1 MGSIL
6 PGYEYDIFISY
17 RHNDNLD
24 NWVTDFVEALE
35 KELKSTLKNDV
46 SIYFDKNPH
55 DGLHETHLVD
65 ESLAKKLKCL
75 VFIPIIS
82 QTYCDVKSFAWQH
95 EFLPFNTL
103 AQQDELGMNITLSNG
118 NVATRILPVKI
129 HRLDHDDQH
138 TLEAIL
144 DGPLRSI
151 DFIYT
156 ESGVNRPLNPTD
168 KQEKNLNN
176 TLYKNQVN
184 KVANALKDIG
194 NSLINKANGTPVIP
208 TTPNLLS
215 EQKPSFKRVGWFSLI
230 AVAILI
236 IGYFGITE
244 YKRYS
249 THEISEVTPETKSIA
264 VLPFTNMSSDTEQNY
279 FCDGIAEDILIALTQ
294 LQGLKVTARTS
305 SFSFKNKDLDIREIG
320 KRLGVA
326 SVLEGSVQKSGNK
339 LRITAQLVN
348 VDNGISLWSESYDRE
363 IDDIFLIKDEITQ
376 NIVKAL
382 SLKLTNNELKKLEN
396 VKTQNIEAYDLY
408 LRGREYY
415 INYHTKTVP
424 FSIPFFEKAIEI
436 DSNYA
441 LAYAGLSDSY
451 IVSYMY
457 INNDPKT
464 LELALSASK
473 KALELDSELVETH
486 TSRGIALSQNNQ
498 FEEAE
503 REFNL
508 ALEINPRHFGAHY
521 EYARALKSKGMRSQS
536 VEHFRLAA
544 EIEPD
549 NYLPILFLVGDYED
563 LGMTDK
569 MKEANKRAISVFE
582 NHIELNPDD
591 SRALYLGAGSFI
603 MNGQIDKALEW
614 LDRAVLL
621 DPTETAVLYNAA
633 CIYSR
638 LGNQEKAIDFFSR
651 AIDSGFSSR
660 EWIKNDSDLDNIR
673 VDPRFEEI
681 LLKIK

>member
-55 DGLHETHLVD
+55 DGLHETHLVN

-75 VFIPIIS
+75 VFIPIVS
-82 QTYCDVKSFAWQH
+82 QTYCDIKSFAWEH

-103 AQQDELGMNITLSNG
+103 ARQDDLGMNITLSNG
-118 NVATRILPVKI
+118 NVVTRILPIKI
-129 HRLDHDDQH
+129 HHLDHDDQH
-138 TLEAIL
+138 ALEAIL
-144 DGPLRSI
+144 DGTLRSI
-151 DFIYT
+151 DFIYS
-156 ESGVNRPLNPTD
+156 EAGVNRPLNPND

-176 TLYKNQVN
+176 TLYKNQIN

-194 NSLINKANGTPVIP
+194 NSIVNKANGNSTIP
-208 TTPNLLS
+208 ASANLLP
-215 EQKPSFKRVGWFSLI
+215 EEKPSLKRIAWFSLI
-230 AVAILI
+230 VATIFI
-236 IGYFGITE
+236 GGYFGFAE
-244 YKRYS
+244 YQKYS
-249 THEISEVTPETKSIA
+249 SHEISEVIPETKSIA

-363 IDDIFLIKDEITQ
+363 IEDIFLIKDEIAQ

-396 VKTQNIEAYDLY
+396 VKTQNVEAYDLY
-408 LRGREYY
+408 LRGREYFLK
-415 INYHTKTVP
+415 HHSKSVP

-441 LAYAGLSDSY
+441 LAYAGLTDSY
-451 IVSYMY
+451 IFSYMY
-457 INNDPKT
+457 INNDPKV
-464 LELALSASK
+464 LELALATSK
-473 KALELDSELVETH
+473 KALELDSGLVETH

-503 REFNL
+503 RQFNL
-508 ALEINPRHFGAHY
+508 ALKKNPRNFGAHY
-521 EYARALKSKGMRSQS
+521 EYARALKAKGMRNKS
-536 VEHFRLAA
+536 VEHFGLAA

-549 NYLPILFLVGDYED
+549 NYLPILFLVSDYEG
-563 LGMTDK
+563 LGMMDK
-569 MKEANKRAISVFE
+569 MKEANKKAISVFQ
-582 NHIELNPDD
+582 NHIELYPDD
-591 SRALYLGAGSFI
+591 SRALYLGAGSFVRDD
-603 MNGQIDKALEW
+603 QIEKALEW
-614 LDRAVLL
+614 LQRAVLL

-633 CIYSR
+633 CIYSK
-638 LGNQEKAIDFFSR
+638 LGYQEKAIDFFSR
-651 AIDSGFSSR
+651 AIDSGFSSS
-660 EWIKNDSDLDNIR
+660 EWIKNDKDLDNIR
-673 VDPRFEEI
+673 NDPRYEEI
-681 LLKIK
+681 LSRIK